1 MVKGSCE
8 GFVKV
13 KSLKFSDKSLTL
25 VDSKL
30 LKHTCEALSGVKV
43 FLTDQECLENA
54 SSIVSTRLL
63 KQETACC

>member
-1 MVKGSCE
+1 M
-8 GFVKV
+8 KV

-30 LKHTCEALSGVKV
+30 LKLKHTCEAPSDVKV